1 VAWAIEAS
9 QQFGFADGGSGHV
22 CTFSAGAP
30 AVDDFDVLCVNS
42 DTTVSAPSGFSAAES
57 AVTNQG
63 SYVFTRKAV
72 GGEAA
77 AVTVTT
83 NGSHN
88 CQVLWVRIS
97 GGNAVDLAES
107 AQANGASGTS
117 TPAFTS
123 SALAETGELA
133 LAFAALHS
141 WTVAPPTSP
150 SWSSGYT
157 NIVSGSQGA
166 GGGSSVAGFVGYKEP
181 AGTGAESPS
190 VSWTNAADD
199 RYLLFVTLTAAAA
212 DGLTGEL
219 VATLPALTAAAT
231 GTASAVAAVVAT
243 LPALAATAAGTAA
256 AAAALTATFP
266 ALTAA
271 AAGTSSAEAVLAA
284 ALPALTVALSDG
296 VTRPATSTTA
306 VTAGRTSTPTVTAS
320 RTSTATVG

>member
-1 VAWAIEAS
+1 MAWAIEAS

-42 DTTVSAPSGFSAAES
+42 DTTVSTPSGFSAAES

-63 SYVFTRKAV
+63 AYVFTRKAA

-83 NGSHN
+83 NGNHN

-141 WTVAPPTSP
+141 WTVAAPTSP
-150 SWSSGYT
+150 SWSAGYT

-190 VSWTNAADD
+190 VSWTNSADD
-199 RYLLFVTLTAAAA
+199 RYLLFVSLTAAAA
-212 DGLTGEL
+212 DAATGEL
-219 VATLPALTAAAT
+219 AATLPALTA
-231 GTASAVAAVVAT
+231 
-243 LPALAATAAGTAA
+243 TAAGTALAVGALA
-256 AAAALTATFP
+256 ASLPALTAESAATASMEAVLTASLP

-271 AAGTSSAEAVLAA
+271 TAAAASAEAVLAA
-284 ALPALTVALSDG
+284 SLPALTVALSDS
-296 VTRPATSTTA
+296 VTRRATSTAA
-306 VTAGRTSTPTVTAS
+306 VTAGRTSTTTVTAR